1 MNRQEFFETIRAK
14 SHGLSEKEIEERL
27 AFYGEMIDDRMEEG
41 CSEAEAIEKI
51 GAADEGA
58 FPEVV
63 NAPLLQNDKRE
74 KTRKRSLKAWEIVLL
89 VLGSPIWLSLLIAAF
104 AVVVSLAIAA
114 FAIVISVYAVIWSA
128 VISLWAG
135 FVALL
140 ACVPCGIV
148 SAIGYLVNGAGST
161 SLMMLGVA
169 IFSAG
174 FAFFFYFLCLWTT
187 KGVLI
192 FTKQIALWIKKIC
205 IKKEKKQ

>member
-51 GAADEGA
+51 GEADEGV
-58 FPEVV
+58 FPEVG
-63 NAPLLQNDKRE
+63 NAPLLQSDK
-74 KTRKRSLKAWEIVLL
+74 KGKMLKRSLHAWEIVLL

-104 AVVVSLAIAA
+104 AVV
-114 FAIVISVYAVIWSA
+114 ISVYAVIWSV
-128 VISLWAG
+128 VISFWAA
-135 FVALL
+135 FVAVV
-140 ACVPCGIV
+140 ACIPCGIV
-148 SAIGYLVNGAGST
+148 SAIGYLVNGAGAT
-161 SLMMLGVA
+161 SLMMLGMA
-169 IFSAG
+169 IFCAG

-192 FTKQIALWIKKIC
+192 WTKQIALWIKKIC
-205 IKKEKKQ
+205 TKKEKKQ